1 MIAYA
6 VQPNLVGAI
15 LAGEITAVVWPN
27 GAFPHARVG
36 DDIRLCLGLR
46 AAETIT
52 LLIAPC
58 TASEEIARTDAL
70 RSRLVGA
77 GAALVHA
84 ADRAAA
90 PNVDIGPADGGPYDG
105 GLRAWFAARQTGSI
119 PRRAD
124 HPSRGFTRISWDFA
138 CARHVAS
145 AVAFEGVDDL
155 VLSRGLQ

>member
-27 GAFPHARVG
+27 SPFPHARVG

-52 LLIAPC
+52 LLVAPC
-58 TASEEIARTDAL
+58 TASEEIARADAV
-70 RSRLVGA
+70 RSSLISAPSRRTSSVGRTA
-77 GAALVHA
+77 VL
-84 ADRAAA
+84 
-90 PNVDIGPADGGPYDG
+90 PVDTGPADG
-105 GLRAWFAARQTGSI
+105 GLRAWWAARQLASGANAT
-119 PRRAD
+119 PRGAQ
-124 HPSRGFTRISWDFA
+124 GFTRISWDFA
-138 CARHVAS
+138 RASHVAS

>member
-36 DDIRLCLGLR
+36 ETLRLCLGLR
-46 AAETIT
+46 GPETIT

-58 TASEEIARTDAL
+58 TATEEIARTDAV
-70 RSRLVGA
+70 RSSLMSAPSRRTSSVGRTA
-77 GAALVHA
+77 VLPVDTG
-84 ADRAAA
+84 RA
-90 PNVDIGPADGGPYDG
+90 DG
-105 GLRAWFAARQTGSI
+105 GLRAWWAGRQTGSL
-119 PRRAD
+119 PHLAD

-138 CARHVAS
+138 RASHVAS
-145 AVAFEGVDDL
+145 PVAFKGVDDL

>member
-27 GAFPHARVG
+27 GPFPHARVG

-46 AAETIT
+46 GPETIT

-58 TASEEIARTDAL
+58 TASEEIARTDAV

-77 GAALVHA
+77 GAALVPA

-90 PNVDIGPADGGPYDG
+90 PNVDIGPADGG
-105 GLRAWFAARQTGSI
+105 LRAWWAARQTGGL
-119 PRRAD
+119 PHRAD
-124 HPSRGFTRISWDFA
+124 HPHRGFTRISWDFA
-138 CARHVAS
+138 RARHVAS
-145 AVAFEGVDDL
+145 AVAFEGVDETT
-155 VLSRGLQ
+155 LSRGLQ

>member
-27 GAFPHARVG
+27 SPFPHARVG

-58 TASEEIARTDAL
+58 TGSEEIRRVRAEAL
-70 RSRLVGA
+70 LAPAPLTLGA
-77 GAALVHA
+77 L
-84 ADRAAA
+84 ADRPSAIPAD
-90 PNVDIGPADGGPYDG
+90 PGPADG
-105 GLRAWFAARQTGSI
+105 GLRAWMAERQFASDAKATLRG
-119 PRRAD
+119 A
-124 HPSRGFTRISWDFA
+124 HGFTRISWDFA
-138 CARHVAS
+138 RASHIAS